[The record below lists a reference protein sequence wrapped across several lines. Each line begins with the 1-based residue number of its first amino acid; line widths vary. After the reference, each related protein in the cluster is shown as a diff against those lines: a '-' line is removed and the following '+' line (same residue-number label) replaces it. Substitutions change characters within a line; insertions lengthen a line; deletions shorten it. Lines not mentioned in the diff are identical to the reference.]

1 MIELRQVGKGFGSGA
16 LRQEVLAGIDLRIEP
31 GEFVALV
38 GPSGAGKTTLINLL
52 AGLVSADA
60 GAVQFHG
67 QPVTGP
73 DPRRA
78 LVFQTYALLP
88 WFTVRQNVLLAVAQ
102 VHSRLSRK
110 QQHAHADRYIEMVH
124 LTRAA
129 HRRPAELS
137 GGMRQRVSV
146 ARALAMN
153 PEVLLLDEPLG
164 ALDALTRGTLQ
175 DEFVNIWQT
184 ERTTMVLITNDPEE
198 AILTADR
205 IIPLRPGPPATLGPE
220 FRVPF
225 PRPRRTP
232 EVMESAEFIALR
244 AAITDYLRDSMPR
257 LDTHSG
263 SHPYPDLTPPPPPPP
278 PDPRSLR
285 GRLSK
290 LLFSYDTAA

>member
-1 MIELRQVGKGFGSGA
+1 MIELQQASKGFGDGA
-16 LRQEVLAGIDLRIEP
+16 LRQEVLAGIDLRIEL
-31 GEFVALV
+31 GEFIALV
-38 GPSGAGKTTLINLL
+38 GPSGVGKTTLINLM
-52 AGLVSADA
+52 AGLVSPDS
-60 GAVQFHG
+60 GSVHFHG
-67 QPVTGP
+67 APVTGP

-88 WFTVRQNVLLAVAQ
+88 WFTVRQNVMLAVAQ
-102 VHSRLSRK
+102 VHSKMNRK
-110 QQHAHADRYIEMVH
+110 EQRAHVDRYIEMVN

-164 ALDALTRGTLQ
+164 ALDALTRSTLQ

-184 ERTTMVLITNDPEE
+184 EGTTMVLITNDPEE

-225 PRPRRTP
+225 ARPRRSP
-232 EVMESAEFIALR
+232 AVMESAEFIALR

-257 LDTHSG
+257 LGACSG
-263 SHPYPDLTPPPPPPP
+263 SHPYPDLTPPPPAPP
-278 PDPRSLR
+278 PDPRSWR
-285 GRLSK
+285 GRLRK
-290 LLFSYDTAA
+290 LFSHDEAA

>member
-1 MIELRQVGKGFGSGA
+1 MIELQQASKGFGSGA

-38 GPSGAGKTTLINLL
+38 GPSGAGKTTLINLM

-60 GAVQFHG
+60 GAVRFHG

-102 VHSRLSRK
+102 VHPRLSRK
-110 QQHAHADRYIEMVH
+110 QQRAHADRYIEMVN

-164 ALDALTRGTLQ
+164 ALDALTRATLQ

-184 ERTTMVLITNDPEE
+184 EGTTMVLITNDPEE

-205 IIPLRPGPPATLGPE
+205 IIPLCPGPPATLGPE

-225 PRPRRTP
+225 ARPRRRP

-244 AAITDYLRDSMPR
+244 AAITDYLRASMPR
-257 LDTHSG
+257 LDADSA
-263 SHPYPDLTPPPPPPP
+263 SHPYPDLTPPPPAPA
-278 PDPRSLR
+278 PDPRSFR
-285 GRLSK
+285 GRLRQ
-290 LLFSYDTAA
+290 LFSHDEAA

>member
-1 MIELRQVGKGFGSGA
+1 MIELQQASKGFGSGA
-16 LRQEVLAGIDLRIEP
+16 LRQEVLAEINLRIEP

-38 GPSGAGKTTLINLL
+38 GPSGAGKTTLINLMS
-52 AGLVSADA
+52 GLVTPDS
-60 GAVQFHG
+60 GAVCFHG
-67 QPVTGP
+67 EPVTGP

-102 VHSRLSRK
+102 VHSKLSRK
-110 QQHAHADRYIEMVH
+110 EQRAHADRYIEMVK

-164 ALDALTRGTLQ
+164 ALDALTRSTLQ

-184 ERTTMVLITNDPEE
+184 EGTTMVLITNDPEE

-225 PRPRRTP
+225 ARPRRSP
-232 EVMESAEFIALR
+232 EVMESAEFISLR

-257 LDTHSG
+257 INANSG

-285 GRLSK
+285 GRLRK
-290 LLFSYDTAA
+290 LFSYDEAA